1 MQPTAKPGAPA
12 LTRRAAAMAMA
23 GAFFVAGGRTAGAA
37 GTATLRIA
45 NFQNANVLPLFYGI
59 DKGYFAA
66 AGLDVQI
73 VKVPD
78 GAASVAAVASGQADI
93 GWSATAVPMFARA
106 NGVPV
111 KIFMTAG
118 QEGPPD
124 HYGTFIDATGK
135 SGITSFSQVKG
146 KTVVINAFGTATE
159 LAIRERLQRA
169 GVGWDDVKT
178 IVVPF
183 PQMPAALQLGDA
195 DVAVTIYPMQAL
207 IMANKAIAAVMLDK
221 GTLIESHA
229 APVTAACYFA
239 TEGWLA
245 KNRAVAL
252 AFGRAYLRAAKE
264 VRASAQLR
272 TDLLVKLIGMKPA
285 LAALIPDPTWFH
297 ELSVTKAAVQPNYE
311 ALIHTGMLTK
321 TFPIDSVIE
330 TLPY

>member
-1 MQPTAKPGAPA
+1 
-12 LTRRAAAMAMA
+12 MAMA
-23 GAFFVAGGRTAGAA
+23 AALVATGAGAGRAA
-37 GTATLRIA
+37 GLTTLRIA
-45 NFQNANVLPLFYGI
+45 NFQNANVLPLFYGM
-59 DKGYFAA
+59 DKGYFKA

-135 SGITSFSQVKG
+135 SGITKFSQIKG
-146 KTVVINAFGTATE
+146 RTVVINAFGTATE

-169 GVGWDDVKT
+169 GVSWDDVKK

-207 IMANKAIAAVMLDK
+207 ITANTAIAAVVLDK

-245 KNRAVAL
+245 KNRATAL
-252 AFGRAYLRAAKE
+252 AFGRAYLRAAEE

-272 TDLLVKLIGMKPA
+272 TDLLVKLIGMQPA

-297 ELSVTKAAVQPNYE
+297 DLSVTRAAVLPNYE
-311 ALIHTGMLTK
+311 ALIQTGMLK
-321 TFPIDSVIE
+321 KAFPVDTVID

>member
-111 KIFMTAG
+111 KVRQTITA
-118 QEGPPD
+118 PSSMRP
-124 HYGTFIDATGK
+124 A
-135 SGITSFSQVKG
+135 SPASQ
-146 KTVVINAFGTATE
+146 AFP
-159 LAIRERLQRA
+159 RSRA
-169 GVGWDDVKT
+169 RRSSST
-178 IVVPF
+178 P
-183 PQMPAALQLGDA
+183 
-195 DVAVTIYPMQAL
+195 
-207 IMANKAIAAVMLDK
+207 
-221 GTLIESHA
+221 S
-229 APVTAACYFA
+229 APRPN
-239 TEGWLA
+239 W
-245 KNRAVAL
+245 RS
-252 AFGRAYLRAAKE
+252 
-264 VRASAQLR
+264 ASACS
-272 TDLLVKLIGMKPA
+272 GPA
-285 LAALIPDPTWFH
+285 SAGT
-297 ELSVTKAAVQPNYE
+297 T
-311 ALIHTGMLTK
+311 
-321 TFPIDSVIE
+321 
-330 TLPY
+330 